1 MGRLQVNAIFTP
13 LNEILSVALS
23 GISGRIRLRENVA
36 LLMRWRLVMIVE
48 AAGSIEDSLKLLLF
62 FAVLQRQV
70 VYLFLFFCQKASL
83 ASVC

>member
-62 FAVLQRQV
+62 LQFCKDR
-70 VYLFLFFCQKASL
+70 LFICSFFSQKASL
-83 ASVC
+83 APVC